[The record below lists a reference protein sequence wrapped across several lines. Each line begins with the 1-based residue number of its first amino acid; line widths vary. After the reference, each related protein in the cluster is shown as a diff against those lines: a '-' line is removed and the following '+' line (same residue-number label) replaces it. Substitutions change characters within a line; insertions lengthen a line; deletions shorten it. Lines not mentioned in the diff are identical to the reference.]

1 MVNIPIFQGI
11 ENNRIGFFF
20 SKISREHSQR
30 SAIKINPN
38 AYFQNSKIKK
48 QTNFANYS
56 PVSTRNEVH
65 PKWIKK
71 KDVFRNKIRGG
82 CISDIRKGML
92 NVAIRIEGTMSR
104 AISCAF

>member
-1 MVNIPIFQGI
+1 M
-11 ENNRIGFFF
+11 
-20 SKISREHSQR
+20 
-30 SAIKINPN
+30 
-38 AYFQNSKIKK
+38 
-48 QTNFANYS
+48 
-56 PVSTRNEVH
+56 H

-92 NVAIRIEGTMSR
+92 NVAIRIEGTISR

>member
-1 MVNIPIFQGI
+1 MVNIPRGLKTVESDFSSRKFL
-11 ENNRIGFFF
+11 ENILKEAR
-20 SKISREHSQR
+20 SRLTR
-30 SAIKINPN
+30 SN